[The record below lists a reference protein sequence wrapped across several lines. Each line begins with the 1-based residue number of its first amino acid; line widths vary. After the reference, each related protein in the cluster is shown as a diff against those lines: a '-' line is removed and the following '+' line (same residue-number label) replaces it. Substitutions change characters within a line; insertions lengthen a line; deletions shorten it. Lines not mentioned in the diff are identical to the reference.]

1 MMLFLWNIC
10 GYCVGGAGWVGV
22 ISSSVQIESFR
33 SRSRFCLSHSRQLRE
48 FKSKSLQSWK
58 SPVRKMM
65 KIMACSGL
73 SNSTKERLHIDDIE
87 LLLHGLNYFPTEYQ
101 LMEIS
106 REIRFSNSHLTW
118 EICQDIHVDD
128 FCQMLQ
134 HCSKWIPKSEC
145 KIPQSGTK

>member
-1 MMLFLWNIC
+1 MDT
-10 GYCVGGAGWVGV
+10 VWVARV
-22 ISSSVQIESFR
+22 EWVSYLHPFR
-33 SRSRFCLSHSRQLRE
+33 LSLSGHAHVFYFSYSRQLRE

-128 FCQMLQ
+128 FCQMLE
-134 HCSKWIPKSEC
+134 HYSKWIPKSED
-145 KIPQSGTK
+145 KIPKSGTE